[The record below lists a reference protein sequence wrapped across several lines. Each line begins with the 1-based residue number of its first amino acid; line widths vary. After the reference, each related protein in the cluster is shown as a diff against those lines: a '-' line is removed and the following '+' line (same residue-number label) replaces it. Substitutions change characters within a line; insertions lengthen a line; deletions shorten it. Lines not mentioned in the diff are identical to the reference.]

1 MSDEVEREKSD
12 EEIYNIER
20 VRTLQEALRVDY
32 LEKFDIFAKL
42 KVVQRELTEAKVKL
56 SKYEKVNA
64 LLSSNNKALTQDNAD
79 LNGRHKYEKERA
91 EELEKQIA
99 ELKLEKHIAELND
112 TFSPVEEPYIEPEV
126 EVKPK
131 RKPRAKAR
139 RVKKTEPEE

>member
-1 MSDEVEREKSD
+1 MNDEVEPKKS
-12 EEIYNIER
+12 EEELYNIER

-32 LEKFDIFAKL
+32 IEKFDVFAKL
-42 KVVQRELTEAKVKL
+42 KIVQKELTETKIKL
-56 SKYEKVNA
+56 SKYEKVNE

-99 ELKLEKHIAELND
+99 ELKD
-112 TFSPVEEPYIEPEV
+112 TFSPVEESYLEPEV

-131 RKPRAKAR
+131 RKTRAKTR
-139 RVKKTEPEE
+139 RAKKTEPEE

>member
-99 ELKLEKHIAELND
+99 ELKD
-112 TFSPVEEPYIEPEV
+112 TFSPVEESYIEPEV